1 MEYDTKKVDELVLA
15 LMTLNTF
22 DDGQTTRAWIRFDES
37 LERLQQQNYIR
48 HSTPQ
53 AKSVL
58 ITAEGRAR
66 AQEYFK
72 KHILEDN
79 G

>member
-22 DDGQTTRAWIRFDES
+22 DDGQTTRAWKSFDES

-48 HSTPQ
+48 HSSPQ

-58 ITAEGRAR
+58 LTDEG
-66 AQEYFK
+66 
-72 KHILEDN
+72 
-79 G
+79 

>member
-15 LMTLNTF
+15 LMALNTF

-37 LERLQQQNYIR
+37 LLERLQQQNYIR

-58 ITAEGRAR
+58 ITDEGRAR

-72 KHILEDN
+72 KHILDN